1 MKSLENFT
9 AAQFLPDGGFPLN
22 WVLSVAV
29 QQNVVSYQT
38 SEKSSRRKKSTQ
50 NSTVVDENALE
61 QCSDGSKLCHPM
73 NSKIICP
80 YLFRKF

>member
-22 WVLSVAV
+22 SVLSVAG

-38 SEKSSRRKKSTQ
+38 SEKSSRRKKSTH

-61 QCSDGSKLCHPM
+61 QCSDGSKCHPM
-73 NSKIICP
+73 NSKILCP
-80 YLFRKF
+80 YLFLKF